1 MFLLVIIQKLFY
13 TCYYD
18 PDIQPA
24 PKIWLPNSHVIC
36 SFIKHTMSRM
46 SNQRHW
52 RQLAGGPLLSG
63 HSGDSYWRVVCE
75 SVYRWFST
83 IIHSFIHSSIH
94 SFIHP
99 MPFHPSISFHSIH
112 FIPFHPFHSIL
123 SIPFHPSIH
132 YNHPL
137 WRWQQ
142 LVTLLLC
149 GISISFCPLQTSSVL
164 YTLPRPVLDIIRP
177 LVFRLRWH
185 TCRAALCNL
194 L

>member
-1 MFLLVIIQKLFY
+1 MADKQRTIMFLLVIIQKLFY

-63 HSGDSYWRVVCE
+63 DSYWRVVCE

-83 IIHSFIHSSIH
+83 IIHSFIHPFIHSSI
-94 SFIHP
+94 P
-99 MPFHPSISFHSIH
+99 CHSI
-112 FIPFHPFHSIL
+112 HPFHSIP
-123 SIPFHPSIH
+123 SIPFHSIHSIPSIH
-132 YNHPL
+132 SLQPSSL
-137 WRWQQ
+137 KVTTVGDPS
-142 LVTLLLC
+142 LVWHLHKFL
-149 GISISFCPLQTSSVL
+149 SSADFFSFVHSSPSCARYHSATS
-164 YTLPRPVLDIIRP
+164 
-177 LVFRLRWH
+177 F
-185 TCRAALCNL
+185 
-194 L
+194 